1 MDMAENGIM
10 KMPLWFEEEMNTVMS
25 MNNNVRQKTGLR
37 PCEDKK
43 CHHAAQY
50 ATAIAPYGLRLT
62 VLRIA
67 PYRV

>member
-1 MDMAENGIM
+1 
-10 KMPLWFEEEMNTVMS
+10 MNTVMS